1 LRWINAGRAQSVQT
15 NAMDRFTKLQLL
27 AAASRAQPD
36 TVRRQMSVPAAW
48 PAGVSQL
55 AQTVNACQRRGAND
69 VDWLARAS
77 NSIVP
82 ASEFRPNGRAFAR

>member
-15 NAMDRFTKLQLL
+15 DGMDRFTKLQLL
-27 AAASRAQPD
+27 AATSRAQPD
-36 TVRRQMSVPAAW
+36 TVRRQMSVAAAW

-82 ASEFRPNGRAFAR
+82 APAFRPNGRAFAR

>member
-1 LRWINAGRAQSVQT
+1 
-15 NAMDRFTKLQLL
+15 MDRFSRLQPLP
-27 AAASRAQPD
+27 AASHAQPD

-55 AQTVNACQRRGAND
+55 AQTVNACQRRATND
-69 VDWLARAS
+69 AEWLARAS

-82 ASEFRPNGRAFAR
+82 APAFRPNGRAFAR

>member
-1 LRWINAGRAQSVQT
+1 
-15 NAMDRFTKLQLL
+15 
-27 AAASRAQPD
+27 
-36 TVRRQMSVPAAW
+36 MSVPAAW

-55 AQTVNACQRRGAND
+55 AQTVNACQLRGAND

-82 ASEFRPNGRAFAR
+82 APAFRPNGRVFAR

>member
-1 LRWINAGRAQSVQT
+1 
-15 NAMDRFTKLQLL
+15 MDRFTKLQRLS
-27 AAASRAQPD
+27 AASHGQSD
-36 TVRRQMSVPAAW
+36 TVRRQDNVPAAW

-69 VDWLARAS
+69 ADWLPRAF

-82 ASEFRPNGRAFAR
+82 APAFRPNERAFAR